1 MQKFQKIYKLILVMS
16 PQLVKQNGKKKGK
29 RESNRQN
36 KIKNERRYAE
46 KNKMSRTTEWQVGK
60 ETIYQKV

>member
-1 MQKFQKIYKLILVMS
+1 MS

-46 KNKMSRTTEWQVGK
+46 KNKMSCTTEWQVGK

>member
-1 MQKFQKIYKLILVMS
+1 MIS
-16 PQLVKQNGKKKGK
+16 PQPVNQNGKKGK

-36 KIKNERRYAE
+36 KKKNERRYAG
-46 KNKMSRTTEWQVGK
+46 KNKMSHTTERLVEK